1 MMFTLFEDVSI
12 ILYYRPSQLSGL
24 SFDILWR
31 SWKGLA
37 ERDGGSVFEK
47 AEDVKMQHEL
57 GQTDEARSASGE
69 NGIMFREG
77 SDELKDVVEK
87 MKADVERLHEGELD
101 DLRSGARAIGGRL
114 SELNKAMRL
123 QRAYDMSTVASV
135 TELAKTMLKNGL
147 LSEMLP
153 SNATSNG
160 GDASRVHRDFKAKVH
175 RLTCN

>member
-1 MMFTLFEDVSI
+1 MNGDDVI
-12 ILYYRPSQLSGL
+12 RFQL
-24 SFDILWR
+24 I
-31 SWKGLA
+31 
-37 ERDGGSVFEK
+37 
-47 AEDVKMQHEL
+47 
-57 GQTDEARSASGE
+57 GE
-69 NGIMFREG
+69 NDAATAEG
-77 SDELKDVVEK
+77 LKDVVEK

-160 GDASRVHRDFKAKVH
+160 WRRVSRRDFKAKVH
-175 RLTCN
+175 RQACN